1 MRPDI
6 LRKKLMDNV
15 EAKPK
20 FIYVNPT
27 GANPTGVVLPESRR
41 KEIYELVTEHD
52 MLILE
57 DDPYYFL
64 HFGDIRPPSFLSMDT
79 EGRVIRFDSFSKVLS
94 SGLRLGFVT
103 GPAPL
108 IERINLHMQVI
119 THFLSLYF
127 SRRKVSTANYKV
139 PSK

>member
-1 MRPDI
+1 MRPDL
-6 LRKKLMDNV
+6 LRQKLMENI

-41 KEIYELVTEHD
+41 REIYEVATEHD

-64 HFGDIRPPSFLSMDT
+64 HFGGTRPPSFLSMDT

-119 THFLSLYF
+119 PHFLPPLFLFGTY
-127 SRRKVSTANYKV
+127 
-139 PSK
+139 